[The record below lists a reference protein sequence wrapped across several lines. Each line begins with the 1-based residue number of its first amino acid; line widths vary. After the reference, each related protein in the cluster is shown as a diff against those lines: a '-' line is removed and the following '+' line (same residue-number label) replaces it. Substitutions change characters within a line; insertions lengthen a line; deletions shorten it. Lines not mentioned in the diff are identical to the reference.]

1 MGSNNKNIP
10 LVLKNDLNLCGG
22 YFGIPLI
29 NQEGGMGFFKNLL
42 PQQKAKPQVVVKQQV
57 TQQAAP
63 QPQQA
68 AAQQA
73 AAQQAAAQQQAANSK
88 ETVVVDAVDA
98 KNIQQKEKDKKIAD
112 ANHQNKTS
120 AVQNDKQRKQLEA
133 QNKNIKK
140 KNQADA
146 ETA

>member
-73 AAQQAAAQQQAANSK
+73 AAQQQAAQQQAAQQQAANSK

-133 QNKNIKK
+133 QNK
-140 KNQADA
+140 
-146 ETA
+146 

>member
-1 MGSNNKNIP
+1 MGIMENNSQSNNKNIP

-63 QPQQA
+63 QPQ
-68 AAQQA
+68 AAQQ
-73 AAQQAAAQQQAANSK
+73 QAAQQQAANSK

-98 KNIQQKEKDKKIAD
+98 KNI
-112 ANHQNKTS
+112 
-120 AVQNDKQRKQLEA
+120 
-133 QNKNIKK
+133 
-140 KNQADA
+140 
-146 ETA
+146 